1 MKLVILSGVAG
12 TGKSTYIKENYPN
25 AVVVSSDEIG
35 KKAGLIDNA
44 NWVFTEMYKKVSEA
58 MSQNADT
65 IVVDATMLTRR
76 KRTIVLNQ
84 TRPDKY
90 GYTVEVV
97 QLHKPLE
104 QIIEQN
110 NNRPE
115 EDYVPEN
122 RVRQMYAA
130 MQPPKVGLDCDS
142 YKIIS
147 PGIKAYTKEMNNGV
161 NNPHHSPYHDE
172 TLREHMQMTVEKSKE
187 TGDENLVELAKYHD
201 LGKAVTRTPKTLG
214 PLARQFAAHYY
225 GGHDTYTGHA
235 NVSAMYY
242 HIAKGNDVNVAISD
256 AILHHMNA
264 HNSENIAENKAVKR
278 ENVSPQT
285 IELLEMFRVI
295 DGESKVS
302 NDEIRS
308 AYEDLRTLDG
318 EVEKYKKEPFEDA
331 SLLVKLLA
339 NDDIRV
345 SLNAEDVNNPLF
357 TFKYAHSG
365 VDFTDLLIR
374 NARGLTLNRESK
386 IVTIGFEKFFNYK
399 QLEEYEQYDEIFK
412 ETYSHISPN
421 DKYTV
426 WEKLDGTFIGLG
438 VDGDQFIAATSSS
451 TKTNFSK
458 DAQTY
463 FESLPNADDLKTYIK
478 EQNISLFFEY
488 TAPKNQIVIP
498 YQKEEYTLIGA
509 RRNDINDTN
518 IIRVDAQALGL
529 KSVNPQEMTLEELLD
544 YQRTNRTTEGFVVEN
559 ESGKL
564 IKFKTDYWFE
574 QHQEMGSLFF
584 GAEYTEAKLDTLI
597 DLIKTDTIDDYV
609 AYDNQRIS
617 AVHPVA
623 DFKAAWDAKLEEY
636 EKDIKAHNHLSNR
649 EIGLMEMDSTLKALI
664 FSERKGSD
672 LMNNSMLCK
681 KIARE
686 IRDELTAKAMVSEY
700 MTDKLTNEILADLDN
715 EQSGITF

>member
-1 MKLVILSGVAG
+1 M
-12 TGKSTYIKENYPN
+12 N
-25 AVVVSSDEIG
+25 
-35 KKAGLIDNA
+35 
-44 NWVFTEMYKKVSEA
+44 
-58 MSQNADT
+58 
-65 IVVDATMLTRR
+65 VD
-76 KRTIVLNQ
+76 
-84 TRPDKY
+84 
-90 GYTVEVV
+90 
-97 QLHKPLE
+97 
-104 QIIEQN
+104 
-110 NNRPE
+110 
-115 EDYVPEN
+115 
-122 RVRQMYAA
+122 
-130 MQPPKVGLDCDS
+130 
-142 YKIIS
+142 
-147 PGIKAYTKEMNNGV
+147 
-161 NNPHHSPYHDE
+161 
-172 TLREHMQMTVEKSKE
+172 
-187 TGDENLVELAKYHD
+187 
-201 LGKAVTRTPKTLG
+201 
-214 PLARQFAAHYY
+214 
-225 GGHDTYTGHA
+225 
-235 NVSAMYY
+235 
-242 HIAKGNDVNVAISD
+242 ISD

-318 EVEKYKKEPFEDA
+318 EVEKYKKDPTEDA
-331 SLLVKLLA
+331 ILLIKLLA
-339 NDDIRV
+339 NEDIRV

-365 VDFTDLLIR
+365 VDFTDPLVR
-374 NARGLTLNRESK
+374 NSRGLTLNRESE

-399 QLEEYEQYDEIFK
+399 QLEEYEQYDETFK

-574 QHQEMGSLFF
+574 QHHEMVVYFLV
-584 GAEYTEAKLDTLI
+584 LNI
-597 DLIKTDTIDDYV
+597 
-609 AYDNQRIS
+609 QRQ
-617 AVHPVA
+617 
-623 DFKAAWDAKLEEY
+623 
-636 EKDIKAHNHLSNR
+636 N
-649 EIGLMEMDSTLKALI
+649 
-664 FSERKGSD
+664 
-672 LMNNSMLCK
+672 
-681 KIARE
+681 
-686 IRDELTAKAMVSEY
+686 
-700 MTDKLTNEILADLDN
+700 
-715 EQSGITF
+715 

>member
-25 AVVVSSDEIG
+25 ATVVSSDEIG
-35 KKAGLIDNA
+35 KSAGLKAND
-44 NWVFTEMYKKVSEA
+44 NWVFTEMYERISEA
-58 MSQNADT
+58 MSQKDET

-76 KRTIVLNQ
+76 KRTTVLNQ
-84 TRPDKY
+84 TRPDKH
-90 GYTVEVV
+90 GYTIEVV

-115 EDYVPEN
+115 EDYVPED

-161 NNPHHSPYHDE
+161 NSPHHSPYHDE
-172 TLREHMQMTVEKSKE
+172 TLREHMQMTVEKSQNN
-187 TGDENLVELAKYHD
+187 GDENLVELARYHD

-225 GGHDTYTGHA
+225 GGHDTYNGHA

-242 HIAKGNDVNVAISD
+242 HIAKENDVNVDISD

-285 IELLEMFRVI
+285 IKLLETFRKI

-308 AYEDLRTLDG
+308 AYEDLRSLDSK
-318 EVEKYKKEPFEDA
+318 VEKYTKEPTEDA

-365 VDFTDLLIR
+365 VDFTDPLIR
-374 NARGLTLNRESK
+374 NARGLTLNRESE

-399 QLEEYEQYDEIFK
+399 QLEEYEQYDETFK

-518 IIRVDAQALGL
+518 IIRVDAQALGV
-529 KSVNPQEMTLEELLD
+529 KSVNPQEMTLEELID
-544 YQRTNRTTEGFVVEN
+544 YQRTNRTTEVFVVEN

-574 QHQEMGSLFF
+574 QHQEMGSLF
-584 GAEYTEAKLDTLI
+584 LVPNI
-597 DLIKTDTIDDYV
+597 
-609 AYDNQRIS
+609 QR
-617 AVHPVA
+617 
-623 DFKAAWDAKLEEY
+623 
-636 EKDIKAHNHLSNR
+636 
-649 EIGLMEMDSTLKALI
+649 
-664 FSERKGSD
+664 
-672 LMNNSMLCK
+672 
-681 KIARE
+681 
-686 IRDELTAKAMVSEY
+686 
-700 MTDKLTNEILADLDN
+700 
-715 EQSGITF
+715 QS

>member
-1 MKLVILSGVAG
+1 
-12 TGKSTYIKENYPN
+12 
-25 AVVVSSDEIG
+25 
-35 KKAGLIDNA
+35 
-44 NWVFTEMYKKVSEA
+44 
-58 MSQNADT
+58 
-65 IVVDATMLTRR
+65 
-76 KRTIVLNQ
+76 
-84 TRPDKY
+84 
-90 GYTVEVV
+90 
-97 QLHKPLE
+97 
-104 QIIEQN
+104 
-110 NNRPE
+110 
-115 EDYVPEN
+115 
-122 RVRQMYAA
+122 
-130 MQPPKVGLDCDS
+130 
-142 YKIIS
+142 
-147 PGIKAYTKEMNNGV
+147 
-161 NNPHHSPYHDE
+161 
-172 TLREHMQMTVEKSKE
+172 
-187 TGDENLVELAKYHD
+187 
-201 LGKAVTRTPKTLG
+201 
-214 PLARQFAAHYY
+214 
-225 GGHDTYTGHA
+225 
-235 NVSAMYY
+235 MYY
-242 HIAKGNDVNVAISD
+242 HIAKGNDVNVDISD

-318 EVEKYKKEPFEDA
+318 EVEKYKKDPTEDA
-331 SLLVKLLA
+331 ILLIKLLA
-339 NDDIRV
+339 NEDIRV

-365 VDFTDLLIR
+365 VDFTDPLVR
-374 NARGLTLNRESK
+374 NSRGLTLNRESE

-399 QLEEYEQYDEIFK
+399 QLEEYEQYDETFK

-574 QHQEMGSLFF
+574 QHHEMVVYFLV
-584 GAEYTEAKLDTLI
+584 LNI
-597 DLIKTDTIDDYV
+597 
-609 AYDNQRIS
+609 QRQ
-617 AVHPVA
+617 
-623 DFKAAWDAKLEEY
+623 
-636 EKDIKAHNHLSNR
+636 N
-649 EIGLMEMDSTLKALI
+649 
-664 FSERKGSD
+664 
-672 LMNNSMLCK
+672 
-681 KIARE
+681 
-686 IRDELTAKAMVSEY
+686 
-700 MTDKLTNEILADLDN
+700 
-715 EQSGITF
+715 

>member
-1 MKLVILSGVAG
+1 
-12 TGKSTYIKENYPN
+12 
-25 AVVVSSDEIG
+25 
-35 KKAGLIDNA
+35 
-44 NWVFTEMYKKVSEA
+44 
-58 MSQNADT
+58 MSQKEDT
-65 IVVDATMLTRR
+65 VVVDATMLTRR
-76 KRTIVLNQ
+76 KRTTVLNQ
-84 TRPDKY
+84 TRPDKH

-115 EDYVPEN
+115 EDYVPED

-242 HIAKGNDVNVAISD
+242 HIAKGNDVNVDILD

-278 ENVSPQT
+278 ENVSSQT
-285 IELLEMFRVI
+285 IELLEIFRKI
-295 DGESKVS
+295 DDESKVS

-308 AYEDLRTLDG
+308 AYEDLRSLDSK
-318 EVEKYKKEPFEDA
+318 VEKYKKEPTDDV

-345 SLNAEDVNNPLF
+345 SLNAEDVNNLFF

-365 VDFTDLLIR
+365 VDFTDPLVR
-374 NARGLTLNRESK
+374 NSRGLTLNRESE

-399 QLEEYEQYDEIFK
+399 QLEEYEQYDETFK
-412 ETYSHISPN
+412 ETYSHILPN

-438 VDGDQFIAATSSS
+438 VDGDQFIAATSSL

-463 FESLPNADDLKTYIK
+463 FESLPNADDLKDYMK
-478 EQNISLFFEY
+478 ENNVSLFFEY
-488 TAPKNQIVIP
+488 TAPRNQIVIP

-509 RRNDINDTN
+509 RHNDIDDTK
-518 IIRVDAQALGL
+518 ILRLDARSLNL
-529 KSVNPQEMTLEELLD
+529 KSVNPQEMTLEELID

-584 GAEYTEAKLDTLI
+584 GSEYTESKLDTLI
-597 DLIKTDTIDDYV
+597 DLIKNDTIDDYI

-617 AVHPVA
+617 AVHPVV
-623 DFKAAWDAKLEEY
+623 DFKAAWDAKLDAY
-636 EKDIKAHNHLSNR
+636 EKGIEAYSHLSNR
-649 EIGLMEMDSTLKALI
+649 EIGLMEMDSTLKSLI
-664 FSERKGSD
+664 FAERKGSD
-672 LMNNSMLCK
+672 VMDNPMLCK

-686 IRDELTAKAMVSEY
+686 IRDDLIAEAMVN
-700 MTDKLTNEILADLDN
+700 D
-715 EQSGITF
+715 

>member
-1 MKLVILSGVAG
+1 
-12 TGKSTYIKENYPN
+12 
-25 AVVVSSDEIG
+25 
-35 KKAGLIDNA
+35 
-44 NWVFTEMYKKVSEA
+44 MY
-58 MSQNADT
+58 
-65 IVVDATMLTRR
+65 
-76 KRTIVLNQ
+76 
-84 TRPDKY
+84 
-90 GYTVEVV
+90 
-97 QLHKPLE
+97 H
-104 QIIEQN
+104 
-110 NNRPE
+110 
-115 EDYVPEN
+115 
-122 RVRQMYAA
+122 
-130 MQPPKVGLDCDS
+130 
-142 YKIIS
+142 
-147 PGIKAYTKEMNNGV
+147 
-161 NNPHHSPYHDE
+161 
-172 TLREHMQMTVEKSKE
+172 
-187 TGDENLVELAKYHD
+187 
-201 LGKAVTRTPKTLG
+201 
-214 PLARQFAAHYY
+214 
-225 GGHDTYTGHA
+225 
-235 NVSAMYY
+235 
-242 HIAKGNDVNVAISD
+242 
-256 AILHHMNA
+256 
-264 HNSENIAENKAVKR
+264 
-278 ENVSPQT
+278 PQT
-285 IELLEMFRVI
+285 IELLETFRVI

-302 NDEIRS
+302 NDVISS
-308 AYEDLRTLDG
+308 AYEDLQSLDG
-318 EVEKYKKEPFEDA
+318 EVEKYKKETTEDA
-331 SLLVKLLA
+331 SLLGKLLA

-365 VDFTDLLIR
+365 VDFTDPLVR
-374 NARGLTLNRESK
+374 NARGLTLNRESE

-399 QLEEYEQYDEIFK
+399 QLEEYEQYDETFK

-438 VDGDQFIAATSSS
+438 VDGDHFVAATSSS

-488 TAPKNQIVIP
+488 TAPRNQIVIP
-498 YQKEEYTLIGA
+498 YHKEEYTLIGA
-509 RRNDINDTN
+509 RHNDIEDTK
-518 IIRVDAQALGL
+518 ILRLDAQLLNL
-529 KSVNPQEMTLEELLD
+529 KSVKPQEMTLKELIE

-559 ESGKL
+559 DAGKL

-597 DLIKTDTIDDYV
+597 DLIKNDTIDDYV

-700 MTDKLTNEILADLDN
+700 MTDKLTNEILADLDS
-715 EQSGITF
+715 EQHGITL